1 MVDNTSFQSYFKNA
15 KLKQKAYSTV
25 RDIASKWS
33 SEAPPAPKCQT
44 EEPRKLKWRQEERAG
59 GGAKRH
65 SQSTHKQQQQGA

>member
-33 SEAPPAPKCQT
+33 SEAPP
-44 EEPRKLKWRQEERAG
+44 
-59 GGAKRH
+59 GAEMSDR
-65 SQSTHKQQQQGA
+65 GDLAN